1 VARETLAQKIIA
13 RAAGLPQVAVGDD
26 VTVSVDLLM
35 AHDGSGPRRWRP
47 RMEALGARLWD
58 PSKVVLVT
66 DHYVPAE
73 DPVAADFLQQ
83 TRDFARD
90 YGVEQFYDME
100 GICHAILPEKGL
112 LKPGMFV
119 AGGDSHTT
127 MGGAYACYAA
137 GFGATDTTGIA
148 VTGETWTTVPE
159 TILVKLDG
167 VLGFAVTAKDIM
179 LKLCKALGMDNS
191 FKAIEYAGS
200 AVTSMSMPERT
211 VLSNMA
217 AELGAETGLI
227 GVDAITLDALRAT
240 SVDTAGAHDWVSEP
254 DAQYHSVCAI
264 DASDLE
270 PQIAAPHSP
279 MNSDDIVHFI
289 GTKVDQCYIG
299 ACVGAKLTDLHMAAA
314 VLKGQSVAA
323 DTRLVIAPATVET
336 MRLAAGDGTLKILE
350 DAGAIFLPSGCGACA
365 GFGGRAL
372 TDGEVCISTTNRNF
386 KGRMGHANSR
396 VYLGSAYAAAAAAVV
411 GAIADPRDFLNENRP
426 AA

>member
-1 VARETLAQKIIA
+1 MAGDTLAQKIIA
-13 RAAGLPQVAVGDD
+13 RAAGLTHVAVGDD
-26 VTVSVDLLM
+26 VTVRVDLLM

-47 RMEALGARLWD
+47 RMEALGGPLWD
-58 PSKVVLVT
+58 PEKVVLVT

-73 DPVAADFLQQ
+73 DQVAADILQE

-90 YGVEQFYDME
+90 YGVQKFFDME

-148 VTGETWTTVPE
+148 ITGETWTTVPE
-159 TILVKLDG
+159 TILVQLNG
-167 VLGFAVTAKDIM
+167 QLNFAVTAKDIM
-179 LKLCKALGMDNS
+179 LRLCRELGMDNS
-191 FKAIEYAGS
+191 FKVIEYTGS
-200 AVTSMSMPERT
+200 GVANMAMAERT

-227 GVDAITLDALRAT
+227 GVDGVTIDALAAT
-240 SVDTAGAHDWVSEP
+240 GVDTAGAEAWASDA
-254 DAQYHSVCAI
+254 DAQYSKCFTLG
-264 DASDLE
+264 ASGLE

-279 MNSDDIVHFI
+279 VNSDDIGHFI
-289 GTKVDQCYIG
+289 GTQVDQCYIG

-314 VLKGQSVAA
+314 VLRGRKVAPG
-323 DTRLVIAPATVET
+323 TTLIVAPSTSFT
-336 MRLAAGDGTLKILE
+336 MQAARADGTLRILE
-350 DAGAIFLPSGCGACA
+350 DAGATFLPSGCGACA

-372 TDGEVCISTTNRNF
+372 GAGAVCLSTTNRNF

-396 VYLGSAYAAAAAAVV
+396 VYLGSAYAAAAAAVT
-411 GAIADPRDFLNENRP
+411 GEIT
-426 AA
+426 